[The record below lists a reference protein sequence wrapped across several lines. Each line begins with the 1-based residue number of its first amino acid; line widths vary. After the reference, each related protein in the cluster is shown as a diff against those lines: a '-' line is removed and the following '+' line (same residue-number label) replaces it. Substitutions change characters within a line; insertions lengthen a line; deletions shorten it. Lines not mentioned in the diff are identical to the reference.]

1 MNKSLDELGSLSFIY
16 MNEGVDKMF
25 NKLSRRQQVIYLT
38 ESGLIPYSERLRLLQ
53 DPDRER
59 VKIPAKHYNK
69 WQDFTAHY
77 PPAYFQDLYQKE
89 GVVPLV
95 LGDAAYPEGLVET
108 HKPALVLFCQGD
120 LTLLKRLALAVV
132 GSRKMTA
139 YGQEALESFLP
150 EVAKKLVI
158 VSGLANGIDCVS
170 HQIAMEEQGKTIAVI
185 GTGLGQVY
193 PDNHAKLQSQIA
205 RDHLLVSALPYHAGA
220 KRWHFPYRNE
230 IIAGLSAACLVVEA
244 GHKSGSLITANYAL
258 QANRDVFAV
267 PGPINQPLSRGTNEL
282 IQAGAKLILTSQD
295 ILEEY
300 SHLF

>member
-1 MNKSLDELGSLSFIY
+1 MKLARLRLY

-25 NKLSRRQQVIYLT
+25 NQLSRRQQVIYLT
-38 ESGLIPYSERLRLLQ
+38 ESGLVPYSERYRLLV
-53 DPDRER
+53 DPQKQKI
-59 VKIPAKHYNK
+59 KIPSKAYAQ
-69 WQDFTAHY
+69 WQDFLSQY
-77 PPAYFQDLYQKE
+77 PPTYFQEVYQKE

-95 LGDAAYPEGLVET
+95 VGDPAYPKALLET

-120 LTLLKRLALAVV
+120 ITLFKRLSLSVV
-132 GSRKMTA
+132 GSRKMTT
-139 YGQEALESFLP
+139 YGQEALKKLLP
-150 EVAKKLVI
+150 PLVEKLVI
-158 VSGLANGIDCVS
+158 VSGLANGIDCLS
-170 HQIAMEEQGKTIAVI
+170 HQIAIERQGKTIAVI

-193 PDNHAKLQSQIA
+193 PDQNASLQGQIA
-205 RDHLLVSALPYHAGA
+205 RDHLLVSPLPYHAGA

-244 GHKSGSLITANYAL
+244 GQKSGSLITANYAL

-267 PGPINQPLSRGTNEL
+267 PGPITQPLSRGTNEL

-300 SHLF
+300 SHLL